1 MEHAGKKVLKDMGQ
15 IRFGVCHVCSTKT
28 TYQWHELQ
36 IYVESKQGKANRT
49 KDSEEACQLYHQ
61 LLVGVTRF
69 IHDLII
75 YALHYWTLLYQQE
88 YAHLQVFQSKH
99 VAL

>member
-1 MEHAGKKVLKDMGQ
+1 MGKKVLKDMGQ
-15 IRFGVCHVCSTKT
+15 IRFGVCCVCSTKT

-49 KDSEEACQLYHQ
+49 RDSEEACQLYHQ
-61 LLVGVTRF
+61 LL
-69 IHDLII
+69 
-75 YALHYWTLLYQQE
+75 E